1 MRVAMLS
8 VHTSPLAGLGGKEAG
23 GMNVYVRELSRELG
37 RRGIFVDI
45 FTRSQDPQSPLR
57 TFVDR
62 GVTLVTLPAGP
73 QTPYDKNRILD
84 YQDEFI
90 NGVLTYAHTHHHRYD
105 IIHSHYFVSG
115 IIGLTLREQLGAP
128 LVHMFHTL
136 GAMKNSVARSDE
148 ERETG
153 TRIALENTIMREAD
167 AIVAATTLDLR
178 QMVWHYDA
186 SPDRIKIIPCGVDLG
201 RFHAHDMA
209 EARAALGLP
218 AQPTPLVL
226 LVGRIEPLKGIDALI
241 RAVALLRAHHAHLAT
256 LTAIVIGGAS
266 DDQPA
271 EWNSEQRRLD
281 ALRRELGVA
290 DAIKFIGAR
299 PQTQL
304 SLYHAAADVVT
315 MPSHYESFGMA
326 ALEAMASGR
335 PVVATN
341 AGGPATIIEDG
352 LNGLLTP
359 PDDAQAF
366 AAQLIRVLDNPHLA
380 HQMGIA
386 ARTRAERYGWSNIGC
401 DILDVYR
408 SLIRQHSHTSS
419 ACVSC

>member
-45 FTRSQDPQSPLR
+45 FTRSQELNSPIQ
-57 TFVDR
+57 TIVER

-73 QTPYDKNRILD
+73 QTPYDKNLILD

-90 NGVLTYAHTHHHRYD
+90 NGIIAYAHAHHHHYD

-115 IIGLTLREQLGAP
+115 IIGLALRAQLGIP

-136 GAMKNSVARSDE
+136 GAMKNSVARSAE

-153 TRIALENTIMREAD
+153 TRIALENNIMREAD

-186 SPDRIKIIPCGVDLG
+186 PPDRIKIIPCGVDLQ
-201 RFHAHDMA
+201 RFHPHDMA
-209 EARAALGLP
+209 DARAALGLP

-226 LVGRIEPLKGIDALI
+226 LIGRIEPLKGIDALI
-241 RAVALLRAHHAHLAT
+241 RAVALIRASHAHLRDV
-256 LTAIVIGGAS
+256 TAIVVGGAS

-271 EWNSEQRRLD
+271 AWNSEQRRLD
-281 ALRRELGVA
+281 ALRHELGIS
-290 DAIKFIGAR
+290 DAVKFVGAR
-299 PQTQL
+299 PQSQL

-341 AGGPATIIEDG
+341 AGGPATIIEAG
-352 LNGLLTP
+352 MNGLLTP
-359 PDDAQAF
+359 PDDATTL
-366 AAQLIRVLDNPHLA
+366 AQQLVTILDNPHVA
-380 HQMGIA
+380 HQMGLA
-386 ARTRAERYGWSNIGC
+386 ARVRAERYGWSNIGC

-408 SLIRQHSHTSS
+408 SLIRQHSNTSS
-419 ACVSC
+419 ACASF

>member
-37 RRGIFVDI
+37 RRGILVDI
-45 FTRSQDPQSPLR
+45 FTRSQDTHTPLK
-57 TFVDR
+57 TIVDR
-62 GVTLVTLPAGP
+62 GVTLVTLPAGALA
-73 QTPYDKNRILD
+73 PYDKNLILD
-84 YQDEFI
+84 YQDEFV
-90 NGVLTYAHTHHHRYD
+90 NGVLAYARTQLQSYD

-115 IIGLTLREQLGAP
+115 IIGLALRAQLGIP

-153 TRIALENTIMREAD
+153 TRIALENKIMREAD

-186 SPDRIKIIPCGVDLG
+186 TPDRIKIIPCGVDLA
-201 RFHAHDMA
+201 RFHPHDMSD
-209 EARAALGLP
+209 ARAALGLP

-241 RAVALLRAHHAHLAT
+241 RAVARVRGTHPQLAA
-256 LTAIVIGGAS
+256 LTAVVIGGAS
-266 DDQPA
+266 DDQPEA
-271 EWNSEQRRLD
+271 WNSEQRRLD
-281 ALRRELGVA
+281 ALRRELGIA

-304 SLYHAAADVVT
+304 SLYHAAANVVT

-326 ALEAMASGR
+326 ALAAMASGR

-352 LNGLLTP
+352 INGLLTP
-359 PDDAQAF
+359 PDDDAALAQ
-366 AAQLIRVLDNPHLA
+366 QLVRVLENPHFAYEL
-380 HQMGIA
+380 GLA
-386 ARTRAERYGWSNIGC
+386 ARVRAERYGWSNIGC

-408 SLIRQHSHTSS
+408 SLIRQHSDTAS
-419 ACVSC
+419 ACASC

>member
-37 RRGIFVDI
+37 RRGVLVDI
-45 FTRSQDPQSPLR
+45 FTRSQDPHTPVH
-57 TFVDR
+57 TVVDR
-62 GVTLVTLPAGP
+62 GVSLVTLPAGP
-73 QTPYDKNRILD
+73 HAPYDKNLILD
-84 YQDEFI
+84 HQQEFI
-90 NGVLTYAHTHHHRYD
+90 NGVVAYARHHMYSYD

-115 IIGLTLREQLGAP
+115 IIGLALREHFDAP

-136 GAMKNSVARSDE
+136 GAMKNQVARSDE

-153 TRIALENTIMREAD
+153 QRIALEGHIMREAD

-178 QMVWHYDA
+178 QMVWNYEA
-186 SPDRIKIIPCGVDLG
+186 TPDRIKIIPCGVDLG
-201 RFHAHDMA
+201 RFHPHDMD

-218 AQPTPLVL
+218 TQPTPLVL

-241 RAVALLRAHHAHLAT
+241 RAIALMRSQHAQLADV
-256 LTAIVIGGAS
+256 TAIIVGGAS
-266 DDQPA
+266 DEQPEA
-271 EWNSEQRRLD
+271 WNSEQRRLD
-281 ALRRELGVA
+281 ALRHELGIA
-290 DAIKFIGAR
+290 DAIKFVGAR

-352 LNGLLTP
+352 VNGLLTS
-359 PDDAQAF
+359 PDDADML
-366 AAQLIRVLDNPHLA
+366 AQQLVRVLTDA
-380 HQMGIA
+380 HFAYQLGQA
-386 ARTRAERYGWSNIGC
+386 ARVRAERYGWSNIGC

-408 SLIRQHSHTSS
+408 SLMRQHRDTPCAS
-419 ACVSC
+419 ASC

>member
-1 MRVAMLS
+1 
-8 VHTSPLAGLGGKEAG
+8 
-23 GMNVYVRELSRELG
+23 MNVYVRELSRELG

-45 FTRSQDPQSPLR
+45 FTRSQELNAPVQ
-57 TFVDR
+57 TTVER

-73 QTPYDKNRILD
+73 QTPYDKNLILD

-90 NGVLTYAHTHHHRYD
+90 NGIMAYAHAHHHRYD

-115 IIGLTLREQLGAP
+115 IIGLALRAQLGIP

-136 GAMKNSVARSDE
+136 GAMKNSVARSAE

-153 TRIALENTIMREAD
+153 TRIALENNIMREAD

-186 SPDRIKIIPCGVDLG
+186 PPDRIKIIPCGVDLQ
-201 RFHAHDMA
+201 RFQPHDMA
-209 EARAALGLP
+209 DARAALGLP

-226 LVGRIEPLKGIDALI
+226 LIGRIEPLKGIDALI
-241 RAVALLRAHHAHLAT
+241 RAVALIRASHEHLRDV
-256 LTAIVIGGAS
+256 TAIVVGGAS
-266 DDQPA
+266 DDQPEA
-271 EWNSEQRRLD
+271 WNGEQRRLD
-281 ALRRELGVA
+281 ALRHELGIP
-290 DAIKFIGAR
+290 DAVKFVGAR
-299 PQTQL
+299 PQSQL

-341 AGGPATIIEDG
+341 AGGPATIIEAG
-352 LNGLLTP
+352 MNGLLTP
-359 PDDAQAF
+359 PDDATTL
-366 AAQLIRVLDNPHLA
+366 AQQLVTILDNPHVA
-380 HQMGIA
+380 HQMGLA
-386 ARTRAERYGWSNIGC
+386 ARVRAERYGWSNIGC

-408 SLIRQHSHTSS
+408 SLIRQHSNTSS
-419 ACVSC
+419 ACASF